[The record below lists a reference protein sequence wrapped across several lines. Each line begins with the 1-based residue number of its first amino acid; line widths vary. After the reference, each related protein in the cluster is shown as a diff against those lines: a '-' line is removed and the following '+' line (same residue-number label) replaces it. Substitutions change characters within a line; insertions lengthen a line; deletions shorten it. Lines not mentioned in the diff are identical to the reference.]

1 MHNKSKEMVANGNPY
16 SLLIHCR
23 EWNKKNFLARAIM
36 DKKMKVSLWLF
47 IFKEY
52 LEATE
57 ILAVVLICHC
67 IERQSCQYA
76 VCRNKNINV
85 WFFGGKKHR

>member
-1 MHNKSKEMVANGNPY
+1 MKQE
-16 SLLIHCR
+16 
-23 EWNKKNFLARAIM
+23 EFLARAIR

-67 IERQSCQYA
+67 IERQSCQYV
-76 VCRNKNINV
+76 VCRNEKINV
-85 WFFGGKKHR
+85 WFISGKNTDNVFL